1 MRRCLL
7 WPHVPGARVSIWKLL
22 FINSSTWWLY
32 YPSGCLLSLRHW
44 GSNRWGA
51 VRYADIN
58 IGRSTFSEYQT
69 DSLLHLLLL
78 QPSVLT
84 VPSLRSDPH
93 DTAFSSKTFS
103 PSLQFWK
110 KMIINQRTQEREK
123 KSHLCSVCLEHTAPV
138 ESSLWRGFPAEDAVT
153 R

>member
-78 QPSVLT
+78 LQPSVFWLFHHWDQIHMT
-84 VPSLRSDPH
+84 PRSGQKHSLLHCSFGRRW
-93 DTAFSSKTFS
+93 SSIREHK
-103 PSLQFWK
+103 
-110 KMIINQRTQEREK
+110 REK
-123 KSHLCSVCLEHTAPV
+123 KNPICAAFVWNTLHQ
-138 ESSLWRGFPAEDAVT
+138 WRVHCDAVFQLRT
-153 R
+153 P